1 MRLFALLLSLCIGVF
16 ASSVFAQAAPQT
28 PGVAAKAWLLL
39 DASSNQILASE
50 KPDERIEPA
59 SLTKLMT
66 AYLSFSALRQKTLQ
80 LTQSVPVSTRAWKQ
94 EGSRMFIEP
103 NKPVTVDELIHGMI
117 IQSGNDACV
126 ALAEAIAGSEEV
138 FAQMMN
144 REAHRLGMKNTHYTN
159 STGLTDPGHYTT
171 ARDLS
176 ILVAALIR
184 DFPEYYPIYSQKEYK
199 YNNITQPNRNR
210 LLWMDP
216 SVDGVK
222 TGHTEAAGWCLIA
235 SGKRGPR
242 RLISV
247 VLGTTSDNVRAQES
261 QKLLN
266 FGFLAYDAVTVY
278 QKNQTVN
285 ELRVWKGEKN
295 TVRAG
300 FLEDF
305 VVTLPK
311 GQADKVKAQFIS
323 QQPLMAPVQLGAPIG
338 TLKLTVDDKPLGDY
352 PAVAIEAVPAAGI
365 VGRAIDTVRL
375 WFQ

>member
-1 MRLFALLLSLCIGVF
+1 MRSFALLLSLSLSVF
-16 ASSVFAQAAPQT
+16 APSVFAQAAPQP
-28 PGVAAKAWLLL
+28 PGVAAKAWLLF
-39 DASSNQILASE
+39 DFSSNQILASE
-50 KPDERIEPA
+50 KPDARIEPA

-66 AYLSFSALRQKTLQ
+66 AYLTFAALKQKTLQ
-80 LTQSVPVSTRAWKQ
+80 LDQTVPVSPRAWKQ

-103 NKPVTVDELIHGMI
+103 LKPVTVDELIHGMI

-144 REAHRLGMKNTHYTN
+144 REAQRLGMKNTSYTN
-159 STGLTDPGHYTT
+159 STGLTDPKHYTT
-171 ARDLS
+171 ARDLAT
-176 ILVAALIR
+176 LVAALIR
-184 DFPEYYPIYSQKEYK
+184 DFPEYYPTYSQKEYK

-216 SVDGVK
+216 TVDGVK

-235 SGKRGPR
+235 SGKRATR

-247 VLGTTSDNVRAQES
+247 VLGAASDSVRAQES

-266 FGFLAYDAVTVY
+266 FGFLAYDAVTLY
-278 QKNQTVN
+278 QKNQPVN
-285 ELRVWKGEKN
+285 ELRVWKGDKN
-295 TVRAG
+295 KVRAG

-311 GQADKVKAQFIS
+311 GQADKVKVQFVS
-323 QQPLMAPVQLGAPIG
+323 QQPLMAPVQQGARIG
-338 TLKLTVDDKPLGDY
+338 TLKLMVEDKSFGDY
-352 PAVAIEAVPAAGI
+352 PVVAIETVPAAGI